1 MILVSF
7 DIEFGRFKVLRYLR
21 TTMGFVIVLI
31 SACATP
37 MPEESKAVWV
47 DVRSPSEYQQ
57 SSING
62 HPNIPHGEITE
73 QISALARDKDTPIY
87 LYCRSGGRA
96 GKAKT
101 ALEDMGYT
109 HVTNA
114 GGIEDVRESLK
125 SD

>member
-1 MILVSF
+1 MILMSF
-7 DIEFGRFKVLRYLR
+7 DIEFGRFKLLRYLR
-21 TTMGFVIVLI
+21 TTMAFAIILI

-37 MPEESKAVWV
+37 MQEESKAVWV
-47 DVRSPSEYQQ
+47 DVRSPSEYQK
-57 SSING
+57 SSIYG
-62 HPNIPHGEITE
+62 HPNIPHSEITE
-73 QISALARDKDTPIY
+73 QISALVSNKDTPIF
-87 LYCRSGGRA
+87 LYCRSGRRS